1 MGNIDAT
8 ELLHEDEQRLLAE
21 PTARS
26 ETRIEG
32 EGWWRRPASRTHLA
46 FLYVTNVVT
55 LLILLSE
62 ITARPRPVF
71 GDFYCP
77 PAYHPTEPLR

>member
-1 MGNIDAT
+1 MGNIDAP
-8 ELLHEDEQRLLAE
+8 EFLHEDEQRLLAE

-32 EGWWRRPASRTHLA
+32 AGWWRRPASRAHLA

-62 ITARPRPVF
+62 IMARPRPVF

-77 PAYHPTEPLR
+77 PAYRPTEPLR